1 MREIIKYDRYKKFE
15 ADVKLTFGDA
25 VEGGSVDKQGNSDNK
40 APALDPRLK
49 QPPAKKK

>member
-1 MREIIKYDRYKKFE
+1 MKYENYRRFE

-25 VEGGSVDKQGNSDNK
+25 VEGDNSSGKAPSNDNK

-49 QPPAKKK
+49 QPAKKK

>member
-1 MREIIKYDRYKKFE
+1 MKYENYRKFE

-25 VEGGSVDKQGNSDNK
+25 VEGEGNSGKGPSTDTR

-49 QPPAKKK
+49 QPPVKK